1 MAAFI
6 TQAGDNN
13 FKIRKPKVGL
23 ILLALILQR
32 KKLLLPAH
40 KKRLKQIA
48 WKLGKIYAIDP
59 KSCSKGIEICKKL
72 HNHGISTTIG
82 KFSKDGDMPEEIVRE
97 CLQCTTSLKSAF
109 TKNNFYL
116 SLKPPAFQFNP
127 DHVKNVAAVALK
139 NGHGIHFDSHD
150 HILAEPTLQLLK
162 QLIRHTGVKKDRTGK
177 WHYGLTLPSRWKRSL
192 SDARWAVKKG
202 IRVRLVKG
210 EFKAERSYD
219 EMDPIKGYLTLVDRL
234 AGSVPEIAIATHD
247 CRLAKE
253 AIIRAR
259 KNGAKVQ
266 LELLF
271 GMPSIRMVAL
281 SKKMCVPLRFY
292 VAYGDTL
299 LLYGIRHH
307 LTTPYKLFR
316 PDAMEVFGSHKRKF
330 NKIIDSL

>member
-1 MAAFI
+1 M
-6 TQAGDNN
+6 
-13 FKIRKPKVGL
+13 
-23 ILLALILQR
+23 
-32 KKLLLPAH
+32 LLPEH
-40 KKRLKQIA
+40 KNILKQIA

-59 KSCSKGIEICKKL
+59 KSCSKGIEICQKL
-72 HNHGISTTIG
+72 HGHGISTTIG

-97 CLQCTTSLKSAF
+97 CLQCTASIKSDF

-127 DHVKNVAAVALK
+127 DYVKNIAAVSLK

-162 QLIRHTGVKKDRTGK
+162 HSLDDTDVKKDSETK

-192 SDARWAVKKG
+192 SDAQWAVQNG

-210 EFKAERSYD
+210 EFKAKRSYD
-219 EMDPIKGYLTLVDRL
+219 EMNPIKGYLALVDRL
-234 AGSVPEIAIATHD
+234 TGSVPEIAIATHD
-247 CRLAKE
+247 YRLAKE

-259 KNGAKVQ
+259 DNDAKVQ

-271 GMPSIRMVAL
+271 GMPSVRMVAL
-281 SKKMCVPLRFY
+281 SKKLRVPLRFY

-299 LLYGIRHH
+299 LLYGLRHH

-316 PDAMEVFGSHKRKF
+316 PDAMEVFGSHKRKL
-330 NKIIDSL
+330 NKIIHSL